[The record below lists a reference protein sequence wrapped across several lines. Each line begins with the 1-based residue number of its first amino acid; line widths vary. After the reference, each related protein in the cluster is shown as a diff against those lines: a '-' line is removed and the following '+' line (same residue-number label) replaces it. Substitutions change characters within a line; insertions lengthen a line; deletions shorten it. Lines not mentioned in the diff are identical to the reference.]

1 MKKKVGPKTSKKTS
15 ANAKKLATPKS
26 NVRVRPK
33 VATKTQPKEAY
44 NKTSTWKTEQAAS
57 GNAARQEAKA
67 VKGKNLLDQFKGKKK
82 TVIKIRT
89 GGGMG
94 GMFNTKNR

>member
-1 MKKKVGPKTSKKTS
+1 MAK
-15 ANAKKLATPKS
+15 AKKATAKSTKTTKKLTEPKS

-44 NKTSTWKTEQAAS
+44 NKTSTWKTEQAKS

-67 VKGKNLLDQFKGKKK
+67 VKGKNLLDTFKGKPKK
-82 TVIKIRT
+82 VIKIRGGAG
-89 GGGMG
+89 GGGMFG
-94 GMFNTKNR
+94 VKNR